1 MTKESVAILNTTRNT
16 VLGERIWVAETSL
29 SRMVGLLGK
38 KGLDPGT
45 GLLIV
50 PSQAVHTVGMRF
62 TIDVVFIDR
71 KWKVIH
77 LRPEMVP
84 YRLTSIHWRARCVL
98 ELPAGAIAKSSTVVG
113 DDLSIE
119 N

>member
-1 MTKESVAILNTTRNT
+1 MSEETVAILNTTRKT

-71 KWKVIH
+71 RWKVIH

-113 DDLSIE
+113 DDLFIE